1 MTFYLFLDVD
11 NVSWCT
17 APTEFAKSILLEM
30 KLNSFCFGKSNI
42 LFVEAFLGVQVQMVT
57 GSEQVAQLPF

>member
-1 MTFYLFLDVD
+1 
-11 NVSWCT
+11 
-17 APTEFAKSILLEM
+17 M

-57 GSEQVAQLPF
+57 GSEQVAQLPFWINNDGRISMSKSQDFFCLHYYVKAII